1 MCDSWVDQPNHNA
14 EVHRL
19 SDRVLHKDTQKNEEA
34 LDLLV
39 EIASSL
45 ADTAA
50 DDRKHGQD
58 CLGKM
63 LHIEP

>member
-1 MCDSWVDQPNHNA
+1 M
-14 EVHRL
+14 
-19 SDRVLHKDTQKNEEA
+19 LHSDTQKNEEA